1 MASPQRPDPNEP
13 RRDYR
18 DYEDLKRASM
28 ERQTST
34 GAGFAWWWAFWII
47 IIGLAVWWAGWG
59 WGGSGGWWWG
69 NRTANAPAY
78 GTPYGNGATTPPAA
92 NQAAISGPGLD
103 ILNATD
109 KNPYIGKP
117 FEANDVPVQQQVN
130 DHVLW
135 VGANN
140 ATPMLLILAGSSNTA
155 ANAHVGQGSLINITG
170 IVQKPP
176 PQQQAQQQWSLN
188 DDGAKRL
195 EQQGAYIQANQVHTV
210 QP

>member
-18 DYEDLKRASM
+18 DYEDLKRARM
-28 ERQTST
+28 ERRTSA

-69 NRTANAPAY
+69 NRAGNPPAY
-78 GTPYGNGATTPPAA
+78 GTPYGNGSTTPPAA
-92 NQAAISGPGLD
+92 NQAAVNGPGLD

-117 FEANDVPVQQQVN
+117 FQANDVPVQQQVN
-130 DHVLW
+130 DHAMW
-135 VGANN
+135 VGENN
-140 ATPMLLILAGSSNTA
+140 ATPMLLVLTGSGNTA
-155 ANAHVGQGSLINITG
+155 ANAHIGQGSLINITG
-170 IVQKPP
+170 TVEKAP
-176 PQQQAQQQWSLN
+176 PQQQAQQQWALS

-195 EQQGAYIQANQVHTV
+195 EQQGAYIQAGQVHTV

>member
-1 MASPQRPDPNEP
+1 MASPQRPDPDEP

-18 DYEDLKRASM
+18 DYEDLKRARM
-28 ERQTST
+28 ERRTST

-69 NRTANAPAY
+69 NRTGAPAY
-78 GTPYGNGATTPPAA
+78 GTPYGNGRTTPPAA
-92 NQAAISGPGLD
+92 NQAAINGPGLD

-117 FEANDVPVQQQVN
+117 FEANDVPVQRQVN

-140 ATPMLLILAGSSNTA
+140 ATPMLLVLTGNGNTA
-155 ANAHVGQGSLINITG
+155 ANAHIGQGSLIDITG
-170 IVQKPP
+170 TVQKPP